1 MKRKREP
8 DCWLPNCKKNEIR
21 REVKSQKRDSVTV
34 ARKIRRRLYRNIRRG
49 EFDSMGLD
57 LPKPGKFVATSWR
70 SSGAFKS
77 AYRFARSEAEFYDM
91 AQYANY

>member
-1 MKRKREP
+1 MKKREP
-8 DCWLPNCKKNEIR
+8 DYWLSRRRKNELR
-21 REVKSQKRDSVTV
+21 REVKARKRDSMTD
-34 ARKIRRRLYRNIRRG
+34 ARKIRRKLYRNIRRD

-91 AQYANY
+91 AQYADY